1 MRASRVRCFLLSEG
15 LNHYVAQVRSS
26 ADGTK
31 ITNTGTTSDGDP
43 VVISARP
50 PRPSGHFRRP
60 RRLPRAQVQSAT
72 TEITVSN
79 PGKAQIFVRD
89 PRPISPIRT
98 ETKELR
104 NTGLW
109 WIHLQVLRQGCDGK
123 GRRRTDGLPRGAVK
137 GLQTR
142 NTPSQPSPSLTIRQP
157 QGPLMA
163 PAREARKDV

>member
-79 PGKAQIFVRD
+79 PGKAKIIVRA
-89 PRPISPIRT
+89 PRP
-98 ETKELR
+98 LR
-104 NTGLW
+104 
-109 WIHLQVLRQGCDGK
+109 
-123 GRRRTDGLPRGAVK
+123 P
-137 GLQTR
+137 
-142 NTPSQPSPSLTIRQP
+142 
-157 QGPLMA
+157 
-163 PAREARKDV
+163 PARKRRIETQADVGFIFKCYGADVTVTGPPSTRRNFNCVG

>member
-60 RRLPRAQVQSAT
+60 RRLPRAQVQSASGAD
-72 TEITVSN
+72 ITVSDG
-79 PGKAQIFVRD
+79 GKAEIYVRD
-89 PRPISPIRT
+89 PRLLLRPHENEGTRT
-98 ETKELR
+98 QALGGFPVTFDCYGADV
-104 NTGLW
+104 TATPA
-109 WIHLQVLRQGCDGK
+109 VPSTPAVCDG
-123 GRRRTDGLPRGAVK
+123 P
-137 GLQTR
+137 
-142 NTPSQPSPSLTIRQP
+142 
-157 QGPLMA
+157 
-163 PAREARKDV
+163 

>member
-31 ITNTGTTSDGDP
+31 ITNTGTKSDGGP

-72 TEITVSN
+72 TELTVSN

-89 PRPISPIRT
+89 PRP
-98 ETKELR
+98 LR
-104 NTGLW
+104 
-109 WIHLQVLRQGCDGK
+109 
-123 GRRRTDGLPRGAVK
+123 P
-137 GLQTR
+137 
-142 NTPSQPSPSLTIRQP
+142 
-157 QGPLMA
+157 
-163 PAREARKDV
+163 PARKRRIETQATRSQFTFECYDTPVTVDTVNVAFCNGP